1 MNEPKFTKG
10 PWKAHGTQDVDWVET
25 EWKGHNGPA
34 NETRETTEYICKCG
48 RPNGFNNSFLI
59 AAAPEMYDLLQKIML
74 EAYVTLDESGEEI
87 IAIPDGVISSINSIL
102 RKARGEQ

>member
-1 MNEPKFTKG
+1 MSKPNITNG
-10 PWKAHGTQDVDWVET
+10 PWESQLTRIYGGNKLLFTGDWWDSPE
-25 EWKGHNGPA
+25 ELEQAEA
-34 NETRETTEYICKCG
+34 NA
-48 RPNGFNNSFLI
+48 SLA

-102 RKARGEQ
+102 RKARGEK